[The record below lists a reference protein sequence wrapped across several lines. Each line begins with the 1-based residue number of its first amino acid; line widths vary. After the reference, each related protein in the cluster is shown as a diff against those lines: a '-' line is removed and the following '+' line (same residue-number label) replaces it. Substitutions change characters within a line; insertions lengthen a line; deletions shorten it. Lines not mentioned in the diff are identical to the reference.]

1 MATKK
6 FIIEV
11 DEGRTECEMCPYM
24 SIKGLGCSSVQVLNC
39 TMYNLATMRIKE
51 YNEPNCYNLHCEARI
66 PIPKEDE
73 KE

>member
-39 TMYNLATMRIKE
+39 TMYNLATMKIKE
-51 YNEPNCYNLHCEARI
+51 LEE
-66 PIPKEDE
+66 E
-73 KE
+73 K